1 MRVFV
6 ALSIAVHLGAVSL
19 MSGDEVPRDDAA
31 GLPGITARL
40 VKGSAAEHPDSSN
53 LEAGQSS
60 ARSQNERLVP
70 AREPELAS
78 PARGH
83 VPGSAPEAVTEP
95 VLQADALGELA
106 AAAVVRVPEPLV
118 IPVQAEEPAVAEAA
132 EASDSSP
139 APVSPDNSVAGVPEE
154 PAPATTDSV
163 RDRVA
168 RAVDVPGVRVSQKP
182 QPASVKE
189 PVVPVNVPPVLA
201 ARTHPRVNASLGKDS
216 HLMAIPKA
224 QTMVEAQP
232 TRRSWP
238 ASAPPKPRSRPL
250 RLNPPASAIHPASS
264 QPLAASSVQPIEAPL
279 SDMPLPAQNES
290 VQNESRPF
298 AVAGHPPKE
307 GESEREGTR
316 TRALSA
322 SVLDL
327 LMPQI
332 EYPRLARRR
341 GWEGTVKVQVA
352 LGPAGI
358 VGGPRVLE
366 SSGYPLL
373 DRAALEGLRNLKSSG
388 LVRHLGVGA
397 STQVIV
403 PVQYR
408 LTSTR

>member
-1 MRVFV
+1 
-6 ALSIAVHLGAVSL
+6 
-19 MSGDEVPRDDAA
+19 
-31 GLPGITARL
+31 
-40 VKGSAAEHPDSSN
+40 
-53 LEAGQSS
+53 
-60 ARSQNERLVP
+60 
-70 AREPELAS
+70 
-78 PARGH
+78 
-83 VPGSAPEAVTEP
+83 
-95 VLQADALGELA
+95 
-106 AAAVVRVPEPLV
+106 
-118 IPVQAEEPAVAEAA
+118 
-132 EASDSSP
+132 
-139 APVSPDNSVAGVPEE
+139 
-154 PAPATTDSV
+154 
-163 RDRVA
+163 
-168 RAVDVPGVRVSQKP
+168 
-182 QPASVKE
+182 
-189 PVVPVNVPPVLA
+189 
-201 ARTHPRVNASLGKDS
+201 
-216 HLMAIPKA
+216 MAIPKA
-224 QTMVEAQP
+224 QTVVEAQQ

-250 RLNPPASAIHPASS
+250 RLNPPASAIHPASAP
-264 QPLAASSVQPIEAPL
+264 PLAASSVQPIEAPL